1 MRRERGN
8 ESSRRAVLCGGLTV
22 LATGL
27 AAHAQAQAP
36 QKLAQK
42 VVQYQTQPKNG
53 QMCSN
58 CVNYEPPNGCKLVEG
73 PIAPTGWCIAFGP
86 KNG

>member
-1 MRRERGN
+1 MRRERGTG
-8 ESSRRAVLCGGLTV
+8 SSRRAVLQGGLTV

-27 AAHAQAQAP
+27 AAHVQAQAP

-42 VVQYQTQPKNG
+42 VVQSRPTPKNG

-58 CVNYEPPNGCKLVEG
+58 CVNFEAPNACKLVEG
-73 PIAPTGWCIAFGP
+73 PIAPSGWCIAFGP